1 MAGRQGR
8 GRSYSHD
15 SGAAN
20 VQLTIEDLRC
30 EYRVDPIG
38 VGAQR
43 PRLSWK
49 LRSERRGAAQTAYR
63 IRVQIADAAGRV
75 RPAWDSGRVQS
86 NQSMHVV
93 YEGPELESTRRYL
106 WQVRVWDE
114 NGEAT
119 DWSPQAAWEMGL
131 LDPEEWEADWIAAA
145 CVEDTSRPQ
154 PAPMLRRA
162 FALDGRVVSA
172 RLYATALGLY
182 EAHINGTRVGDAV
195 FTPGWTSYGSRLQYQ
210 AYDVTELLREGD
222 NAIAVV
228 LSDGWCRGGLTWE
241 PRRNIYSDRLAFLA
255 ELRVV
260 FEDGRTATIR
270 SDDRWKASTGP
281 IRMSDLYL
289 GETYDAR
296 LEKSG
301 WTVAGF
307 DDADWRV
314 VETIQHPRDVLVA
327 EVGPRVRRMEEIHPV
342 AIGLNPDGTPI
353 VDFGQNMV
361 GWVRLNVRG
370 EAGDVVVLRHAEIL
384 DDDGNLY
391 TENLRS
397 AKQEDT
403 YILKGEGEEVF
414 EPHFTFHGFRYVSV
428 EGYRGPLTLES
439 LTGIVIH
446 SDLSRTGRF
455 SCSDARLKKLYENI
469 LWSQKGNFLD
479 VPTDCPQRDERLG
492 WTGDAQVFARTA
504 AYNMDVACFFTKW
517 LRDLKVDQSDD
528 GSVPHVV
535 PDVISTEDA
544 FHGGATGWADA
555 AVIVPWTLYLMYGDE
570 RILEEHY
577 DSMASW
583 IAYMR
588 RRAGDGL
595 VWRGDVHYGDWLSYR
610 SNDHTRPSGPTD
622 TDLIATAYF
631 AYSTSLLAETA
642 RILGRMADVHV
653 YEGLA
658 SRIREVFASEFVT
671 PAGRV
676 ASNTQTAYVLTLA
689 FDLLPED
696 LRGEALERLIAE
708 IRRFDNHIT
717 TGFLGTPLILHVLS
731 DLGREDVAYDLL
743 MQDTY
748 PSWLYPITKG
758 ATTIWEHWDGIKPD
772 GSLQDP
778 QMNSYNHYAYGAVG
792 SWLYEAVAGIRP
804 DAAAPGFR
812 HVVIR
817 PMPGGGLTEA
827 TAELDTM
834 YGSVRS
840 SWKLVDDEFRLQ
852 VSIPANA
859 TATVILP
866 GEDADG
872 ISESAKSLTDA
883 AGVTA
888 MRGEGPLTIVETGS
902 GTYEFVCRY
911 QLETKSNESSGG

>member
-1 MAGRQGR
+1 M
-8 GRSYSHD
+8 
-15 SGAAN
+15 N
-20 VQLTIEDLRC
+20 LTIEDLRC
-30 EYRVDPIG
+30 EYRVNPIG
-38 VGAQR
+38 IDAER

-49 LRSERRGAAQTAYR
+49 LVSGRRGAAQSAYR
-63 IRVQIADAAGRV
+63 IRVETSNAAGNV
-75 RPAWDSGRVQS
+75 RPVWDTGRVHS
-86 NQSMHVV
+86 NQSIHVP
-93 YEGPELESTRRYL
+93 YEGPELESTRRYF

-114 NGEAT
+114 KGEPT
-119 DWSPQAAWEMGL
+119 DWSDPSFWEMGL
-131 LDPEEWEADWIAAA
+131 LAAEEWEADWISPDWK
-145 CVEDTSRPQ
+145 EDTSLPQ

-162 FALDGRVVSA
+162 FVLDERVKSA

-182 EAHINGTRVGDAV
+182 EMHINGRRVGDAL

-210 AYDVTELLREGD
+210 AYDVTELLTEGD
-222 NAIAVV
+222 NVIGAV
-228 LSDGWCRGGLTWE
+228 LGDGWCRGGLTWE
-241 PRRNIYSDRLAFLA
+241 PRRNVYSERLALLA

-260 FEDGRTATIR
+260 LEDGRTMTIR
-270 SDDRWKASTGP
+270 SDDKWRATTGP

-289 GETYDAR
+289 GETCDAR
-296 LEKSG
+296 LEKPGWATPGDDDLDWSG
-301 WTVAGF
+301 
-307 DDADWRV
+307 
-314 VETIQHPRDVLVA
+314 VEVIQHARAILVA
-327 EVGPRVRRMEEIHPV
+327 ENGPRVRRMEEVDPK
-342 AIGLNPDGTPI
+342 AITLSSSGTPI

-361 GWVRLNVRG
+361 GWVRLKVRG
-370 EAGDVVVLRHAEIL
+370 ETGDTIVLRHAEIL
-384 DDDGNLY
+384 DDAGNLY

-397 AKQEDT
+397 AEQKDT
-403 YILKGEGEEVF
+403 YILKGSGQDEVF

-428 EGYRGPLTLES
+428 EGYRGPLTLDS
-439 LTGIVIH
+439 VTGVVVY
-446 SDLSRTGRF
+446 SDLSKTGRF
-455 SCSDARLKKLYENI
+455 ECSDPRLNKLYENI

-504 AYNMDVACFFTKW
+504 SYNMDVASFFTKW
-517 LRDLKVDQSDD
+517 LRDLRVDQSGD

-535 PDVISTEDA
+535 PDVISMNGE
-544 FHGGATGWADA
+544 FRGGATGWADA
-555 AVIVPWTLYLMYGDE
+555 AVIVPWTLYLMYGDI
-570 RILEEHY
+570 RILEDQY

-631 AYSTSLLAETA
+631 AYSTSLLAEIA

-671 PAGRV
+671 PAGRI
-676 ASNTQTAYVLTLA
+676 ASNTQTAYVLALA

-696 LRGEALERLIAE
+696 LRAEALGRLVAE

-743 MQDTY
+743 TQDTY

-792 SWLYEAVAGIRP
+792 SWLYEAAAGIRP
-804 DAAAPGFR
+804 DAPSPGFQ
-812 HVVIR
+812 HVIIHPR
-817 PMPGGGLTEA
+817 QGGGLTSA
-827 TAELDTM
+827 AAELETM
-834 YGSVRS
+834 YGPLRS
-840 SWKLVDDEFRLQ
+840 FWKLADDEFRLD
-852 VSIPANA
+852 VTIPPNA
-859 TATVILP
+859 TAMVVLP
-866 GEDADG
+866 SDDTGQVTESGRLLTNAGG
-872 ISESAKSLTDA
+872 ITGTRTE
-883 AGVTA
+883 GTA
-888 MRGEGPLTIVETGS
+888 TIVEIGS
-902 GTYEFVCRY
+902 GTYRFVCRY
-911 QLETKSNESSGG
+911 H